1 MTLEKKIFDACL
13 WLTAACLLMAFLT
26 SCSPYAPIVKQSG
39 TMTPDPSMTASKIA
53 VNSQYLATPTPRPSC
68 TVTAYTLN
76 MRSAGSMSARV
87 IQILTNGEA
96 VTMIGTPAAGW
107 VQVIARSRAGWIAAR
122 YCK

>member
-26 SCSPYAPIVKQSG
+26 SCSPYAANVSERTQTPTPSQAATATGTIVPKS
-39 TMTPDPSMTASKIA
+39 
-53 VNSQYLATPTPRPSC
+53 PTPRPSC

-76 MRSAGSMSARV
+76 MRTAGSMSARV
-87 IQILTNGEA
+87 IQILEHGEA
-96 VTMIGTPAAGW
+96 LT
-107 VQVIARSRAGWIAAR
+107 VIARGDWLKVRTPQRVTGWVYGK